1 MKTGLTMPLVF
12 ENIFEPLV
20 PRPADPSGVDALAQR
35 SREFIESVL
44 AGLQQ
49 A

>member
-1 MKTGLTMPLVF
+1 MPLAF

-20 PRPADPSGVDALAQR
+20 PRPVDPSGVDTLARR
-35 SREFIESVL
+35 SREYIESVL
-44 AGLQQ
+44 AGLQH